1 MGGLISKGKRN
12 GKGNLRVP
20 TSNGAVFCSPS
31 KLHYPEETKSAV
43 FSHAPI
49 KYYIHK
55 SNSQHET
62 IIYRLM
68 STRD

>member
-43 FSHAPI
+43 FSHASI
-49 KYYIHK
+49 KYHIH
-55 SNSQHET
+55 
-62 IIYRLM
+62 
-68 STRD
+68 